1 MHFGCYFFVDIIYKS
16 GNISIVMEKEIKKP
30 GVKWAKMLNI
40 EVANPSGWE
49 SYNDY
54 NTLYVTK
61 DEFCN
66 RASNSV
72 LVTNRPI
79 SRRDANKTK
88 QKLN

>member
-1 MHFGCYFFVDIIYKS
+1 MT
-16 GNISIVMEKEIKKP
+16 KEIRKT
-30 GVKWAKMLNI
+30 GAKWSKMLNI
-40 EVANPSGWE
+40 EMSNPSGWE

-54 NTLYVTK
+54 HTLYVTK

-72 LVTNRPI
+72 LVANRPI
-79 SRRDANKTK
+79 SRRDATKTK